1 VEGRKLVEQ
10 SLEGLPFPGIQIGAA
25 VAALLAI
32 VPLGT
37 FPQHLLDAADCVAL
51 AVQQASDTPEQFD
64 ILGSIVTAAT
74 ATLQRTN
81 LAEFTFPEPEDVL
94 RDLQF

>member
-10 SLEGLPFPGIQIGAA
+10 SLKGLPFPGIQIG
-25 VAALLAI
+25 AALLAI

-81 LAEFTFPEPEDVL
+81 LAEFTFPEPEDML